1 MASHATEP
9 TAAPRRAARGL
20 GLGLGVV
27 FGLVSA
33 SAAAAPCASSD
44 AFSPCFEAD
53 ALWLPLGPATF
64 ATLTPPRSFG
74 PARFGVAL
82 GVSALRAPV
91 VLVAPAPHPEGRDVP
106 VVDFTSGVTLG
117 VGFGLLPRLDASVAL
132 PFVVYQSGTGVEGVT
147 SQSGPPLRAQAIR
160 DPRLSV
166 AYALVEPPDDSGFA
180 AGARLELTLPL
191 GDSAALAGS
200 ASPTLAPGVAASFAA
215 GRFTLAA
222 DASLRVRRAVRF
234 ANVERGSELVA
245 GLGFSVQ
252 LFARPLL
259 APAVELSLRPSFAG
273 AAPGDPARSF
283 DLPAEWLA
291 SVQLK
296 PCGESDHFTIIAGGG
311 AAVPLSSA
319 RHPGQERQWFAGV
332 TAPSFRAVAMV
343 RYESD

>member
-9 TAAPRRAARGL
+9 TGAPRRSARRL
-20 GLGLGVV
+20 GLGAGVL
-27 FGLVSA
+27 FGLLTTTA
-33 SAAAAPCASSD
+33 TAAPCASSD
-44 AFSPCFEAD
+44 PFSPCFEAD

-74 PARFGVAL
+74 QARFGVAL
-82 GVSALRAPV
+82 GVSALRDPV

-106 VVDFTSGVTLG
+106 VVDFTSGATLG

-132 PFVVYQSGTGVEGVT
+132 PFVVYQSGTGVEGIT
-147 SQSGPPLRAQAIR
+147 SQNGPPIRAQAIR

-180 AGARLELTLPL
+180 AGARIELTLPL
-191 GDSAALAGS
+191 GDSAALAGA
-200 ASPTLAPGVAASFAA
+200 ASPTLAPGVAASFGA

-222 DASLRVRRAVRF
+222 DASLRLRRAVRF
-234 ANVERGSELVA
+234 GNVERGSEIVA
-245 GLGFSVQ
+245 GVGFSAR

-259 APAVELSLRPSFAG
+259 APGVELSLRPSLVG
-273 AAPGDPARSF
+273 AAPGDPARSS

-291 SVQLK
+291 SVRLK
-296 PCGESDHFTIIAGGG
+296 PCGQDDRVTIIAGGG

-319 RHPGQERQWFAGV
+319 RHPGQEREWFAGV
-332 TAPSFRAVAMV
+332 TAPSFRALAMV